1 MVQPP
6 SSLQRQAENA
16 RITAGLRALR
26 SLSLAVLANCV
37 LGCGGEPKQ
46 ESVSGSVTLDAK
58 PLASG
63 AVQFTPEEG
72 QGLAV
77 GTLIQDGAYRLPNP
91 PGLAP
96 GRYRVSISAQGG
108 SAVRAGMA
116 PDMDLGR
123 PGVRDPIPVR
133 YNQET
138 TLRAEVTR
146 GGSNTFPFDLTSKP
160 DSAVARRR

>member
-1 MVQPP
+1 M
-6 SSLQRQAENA
+6 
-16 RITAGLRALR
+16 
-26 SLSLAVLANCV
+26 LANCL

-63 AVQFTPEEG
+63 TVQFMPEEG
-72 QGLAV
+72 KGLAV
-77 GTLIQDGAYRLPNP
+77 GALIQDGAYRLPNP

-108 SAVRAGMA
+108 SAARSETA

-123 PGVRDPIPVR
+123 PGVKDPIPVR

-138 TLRAEVTR
+138 TLRAEVTS

-160 DSAVARRR
+160 DPAVARRKGS